1 MLLTVFMVI
10 SSITTVFAL
19 DAFAQEEETE
29 TETGTDQTESGET
42 ESGETE
48 APEED
53 QPNEAGDVDYI
64 NDVFANPDDKLA
76 TMRVAVEKDGF
87 RLYVDDYSGEVA
99 FVNTLTGEKIFT
111 NPYDIASATGNED
124 TKKEIMSQIIVTF
137 KDTTGQERI
146 FNSYQEAALRDQ
158 IVTEPIKNGIRVE
171 YTIGRESSKVLVP
184 RLISYERFEKMIL
197 APLLETFGEELYN
210 PRPENPDLFDV
221 QKILSYY
228 IIYSKDKLA
237 ISKTQRKRMDS
248 LYGGLYDTMGDA
260 QYAKVIK
267 SFPIV
272 ETMSVFVFD
281 PGASETELSKA
292 EEIIKKYC
300 PEYTYEELEYDHILT
315 EYKSDSDNPPVFR
328 MALEYTIEKDGM
340 SVRLPANG
348 IRFNEALYTL
358 SDITVLPYMGAGNS
372 GYSGYNFF
380 PDGSGTLFDFEQLNT
395 TQTRSVIGK
404 VYGTD
409 FAYHEITGTYQKT
422 IRYPVFGIVE
432 DTTFYTYTTYDN
444 DTDEIKS
451 QIKLSGAIVEAIK
464 AASKKEPVNAC
475 EGQTETLALK
485 YADIINGSE
494 TIETK
499 TVEKRGFVAIIE
511 EGDAL
516 ASISTY
522 HSGALSDYNTIKMQ
536 FTPRPKDSYNLSDSI
551 SVGAN
556 TEWTV
561 VSERKY
567 VGNYRIKYVM
577 LSDTEN
583 SNAKSTAGKY
593 DASWFGM
600 AVAYRDYL
608 TEKGV
613 LTKKT
618 SNDVKNDIPLYI
630 ETFGAIETTEKI
642 LSIPVTV
649 MSPLTTFDNVEEIYK
664 SLSAQGMKN
673 INFKLTGYAN
683 GGMKY
688 TVPGNLKFEKAVGG
702 NNGFQD
708 LLNKADEINK
718 SDSNSNFG
726 VFPDFDFAYNIYSE
740 IFDGYSS
747 YTHAAQTIDG
757 RYASKKV
764 YSATQQKY
772 ENYYEMVISPAY
784 FHEFYEK
791 LTGNYLD
798 KFQNVTGIS
807 VSTLGTALNSD
818 FDEDE
823 PYNREDSKGFTIDAF
838 KYFDEKYNEV
848 MTDGGNAYVWK
859 YVDHML
865 NVSLDSSRYNFSAK
879 AVPFIGV
886 VLHGSISFT
895 GEPLNMEGDL
905 QYAILKAIENGASP
919 YFILSYQNTDALK
932 EDKQLSKYYSIRYDI
947 WENDIIDVYDT
958 LNKVLGD
965 VQDKYITNHESLTGS
980 RVPDADELNADILN
994 EYNANLE
1001 AEKNAADIL
1010 AQEIAQAASIAREN
1024 GRIAE
1029 AYAAEAVVKALDLY
1043 RSQMDYVNKATIF
1056 SSDFY
1061 ANVKHA
1067 YKEYMAVKQYENSED
1082 PAEREQYDRIVKM
1095 YNAVISYNKSLDDCM
1110 DVYDNALAN
1119 LNMYA
1124 AGQGNESFRKE
1135 LYAIYQAYANGG
1147 MLYGQIGST
1156 VALIATEKLVDE
1168 AIADYAAGKIT
1179 KEELDAVIDAYAVSK
1194 IDTTTFNN
1202 VVSSYLS
1209 GKLAEE
1215 ACENARAELASAKT
1229 ALKNKTITQAEFDV
1243 IAENYRKAIASY
1255 QNGTLNTEAL
1265 NQMIAEWMSGS
1276 DVTKAELDAA
1286 IAEYKAGT
1294 MTADALDAV
1303 ISEYALASLDAETV
1317 RNAVVAYEV
1326 AKSALEIADNNKNLT
1341 KIDEGAYNAAL
1352 TEYESAKKTFADYM
1366 ESYIS
1371 GKKVNGI
1378 SATNVNYKR
1387 YWDAYKTAQTKYE
1400 SALAAYNVVEMSD
1413 EDALAAF
1420 NAAQAAFAEAS
1431 DTFNEFIVGFVTEN
1445 IDADQLAA
1453 AVAEHESYAD
1463 AYNIYV
1469 AATNAFNTL
1478 ISSGFAVDY
1487 EECFNTYLEREQLS
1501 RYSTWGKV
1509 ATAADADPEAYECY
1523 MAYLAAVNAVAKL
1536 EAAVEPTKY
1545 GSFDNYAVALAQLDV
1560 LTELGYDKE
1569 TDAEKVKQYE
1579 KAQSLAKQARRSAIT
1594 ALAFTDAKLLRDIQE
1609 ILVVAQEHL
1618 AKANAAIDVL
1628 ANAEGVTVK
1637 YADGKPHTVE
1647 NIINRHEINSFI
1659 VGQAIDRAMAVYN
1672 YVMADKYTPISD
1684 GKDTQYTHNGR
1695 ALKSAMD
1702 SANNTYYFY
1711 GEYES
1716 GYSYFTRNA
1725 DGTFSV
1731 YHKGTLSGTKTSQGE
1746 DIYEY
1751 KEGNDKIYY
1760 TASVDGGYTYYT
1772 KGTND
1777 VYTVKAPVTYNGKL
1791 VAELDDGT
1799 KIYLDGNVYYSEDGD
1814 GTYTRYTYQ
1823 KSIKS
1828 CVDEAV
1834 PAMEAA
1840 KASANKLVENSSD
1853 KTIATDLQARIDRNY
1868 LMSIKGEEKEEEQK
1882 EDVSVKYNTEN
1893 IVAVTYG
1900 NDDGTAYKT
1909 IILNY
1914 NNYSIRVEYD
1924 GIEYT
1929 IPAHG
1934 YVEILREEG

>member
-1 MLLTVFMVI
+1 MRKMLNLISMLLTVLMVI
-10 SSITTVFAL
+10 SSFTTLFVI
-19 DAFAQEEETE
+19 DAFAADTE
-29 TETGTDQTESGET
+29 TTQPENG
-42 ESGETE
+42 GETE
-48 APEED
+48 APENK
-53 QPNEAGDVDYI
+53 PNEAGDVDYI
-64 NDVFANPDDKLA
+64 NDVFANPDEKLA

-99 FVNTLTGEKIFT
+99 CVNTLTGEKIFT
-111 NPYDIASATGNED
+111 NPYDVASATGNED
-124 TKKEIMSQIIVTF
+124 TKQDILSQIIVTF
-137 KDTTGQERI
+137 TDNMGQEKI
-146 FNSYQEAALRDQ
+146 FTSYKEAALRNQ

-197 APLLETFGEELYN
+197 APLLEIFGDELYN

-221 QKILSYY
+221 QKMLSYY
-228 IIYSKDKLA
+228 IIYSKDKLD
-237 ISKTQRKRMDS
+237 ISKAQRKRMDN
-248 LYGGLYDTMGDA
+248 LYGGLYDAMGDA

-267 SFPIV
+267 SFPII
-272 ETMSVFVFD
+272 ETLPVFVFD
-281 PGASETELSKA
+281 PGASETELTKA

-300 PEYTYEELEYDHILT
+300 PEYTYEEMEYDHILT

-348 IRFNEALYTL
+348 IRFNESLYTL

-432 DTTFYTYTTYDN
+432 DTTYYTYTEYDN
-444 DTDEIKS
+444 DTDDIKS
-451 QIKLSGAIVEAIK
+451 QIKISGAIVEAIK
-464 AASKKEPVNAC
+464 AASKGESLNAC
-475 EGQTETLALK
+475 EGQTEALSTK
-485 YADIINGSE
+485 YNDIINGST

-499 TVEKRGFVAIIE
+499 SVEKRGFVAIIE

-567 VGNYRIKYVM
+567 VGNYRIRYVL
-577 LSDTEN
+577 LSDTE
-583 SNAKSTAGKY
+583 SKDSKSAAGKY

-608 TEKGV
+608 TESGV

-618 SNDVKNDIPLYI
+618 SDDVKTDIPLYI

-649 MSPLTTFDNVEEIYK
+649 MAPLTTFENVEEIYK
-664 SLSAQGMKN
+664 SLSDQGMKN

-702 NNGFQD
+702 NDGFQA

-718 SDSNSNFG
+718 ADSNSNFG
-726 VFPDFDFAYNIYSE
+726 VFPDFDFAYSINSE
-740 IFDGYSS
+740 LFGLYNS

-757 RYASKKV
+757 RYASKKA

-798 KFQNVTGIS
+798 KFQHVTGIS

-823 PYNREDSKGFTIDAF
+823 PYNREDAKGFTVDAF

-879 AVPFIGV
+879 AVPFVGV

-895 GEPLNMEGDL
+895 GEPLNMEGDI

-947 WENDIIDVYDT
+947 WENDIVDVYEN
-958 LNKVLGD
+958 LNSVLSD
-965 VQDKYITNHESLTGS
+965 VQDKYITNHEFLTGS
-980 RVPDADELNADILN
+980 RVPDADELTTDILN
-994 EYNANLE
+994 EYNAQIE
-1001 AEKNAADIL
+1001 AEKNAAAIL
-1010 AQEIAQAASIAREN
+1010 EKEIAQAASIAREN

-1043 RSQMDYVNKATIF
+1043 KSQMDYVNKATVF
-1056 SSDFY
+1056 STDFY
-1061 ANVKHA
+1061 VKVKQA
-1067 YKEYMAVKQYENSED
+1067 YVEYMKVKDYENSED
-1082 PAEREQYDRIVKM
+1082 PAKKEAYNRIRDV
-1095 YNAVISYNKSLDDCM
+1095 YTAVYSYNKNFEDCLNI
-1110 DVYDNALAN
+1110 YDSAYATLNA
-1119 LNMYA
+1119 YKA
-1124 AGQGNESFRKE
+1124 AGDNDNNKNLKNA
-1135 LYAIYQAYANGG
+1135 LYAIYKSYANGG
-1147 MLYGQIGST
+1147 MLYSQIDSEI
-1156 VALIATEKLVDE
+1156 ALITAEYQLDK
-1168 AIADYAAGKIT
+1168 AIADYVTGAIT
-1179 KEELDAVIDAYAVSK
+1179 KDQLDTFIDGYAVSK
-1194 IDTTTFNN
+1194 IDATTFNN
-1202 VVSSYLS
+1202 AVSAYLEGS
-1209 GKLAEE
+1209 LADE
-1215 ACENARAELASAKT
+1215 ACENVRKELESAKKD
-1229 ALKNKTITQAEFDV
+1229 LKNKTITQKEFDAV
-1243 IAENYRKAIASY
+1243 EEKYRQTIASY
-1255 QNGTLNTEAL
+1255 QKGTLNREAL
-1265 NQMIAEWMSGS
+1265 DEIINSLLGGNIA
-1276 DVTKAELDAA
+1276 DKKA
-1286 IAEYKAGT
+1286 
-1294 MTADALDAV
+1294 ALDATIEKYKSNAINV
-1303 ISEYALASLDAETV
+1303 KELDSAISEYALANLDAQSV
-1317 RNAVVAYEV
+1317 LDAVDTYDT
-1326 AKSALEIADNNKNLT
+1326 AKSAFEIAENNNTLK
-1341 KIDEGAYNAAL
+1341 KINESAYNAAL
-1352 TEYESAKKTFADYM
+1352 NTYEKAKTELEVGLADYINGKINVNRYKNRYWTPFQKAQSEYEAK
-1366 ESYIS
+1366 
-1371 GKKVNGI
+1371 
-1378 SATNVNYKR
+1378 
-1387 YWDAYKTAQTKYE
+1387 
-1400 SALAAYNVVEMSD
+1400 LAAYNVVEMSKD
-1413 EDALAAF
+1413 EAQTAYDAALAEFDA
-1420 NAAQAAFAEAS
+1420 AS
-1431 DTFNEFIVGFVTEN
+1431 DTFNQFITRFFIDN
-1445 IDADQLAA
+1445 IN
-1453 AVAEHESYAD
+1453 AEQFDEKIEEYQRYAD
-1463 AYNIYV
+1463 AYYMYV
-1469 AATNAFNTL
+1469 AADDAFNTL

-1487 EECFNTYLEREQLS
+1487 EECFNTYLERERLS
-1501 RYSTWGKV
+1501 RYSTWGKI
-1509 ATAADADPEAYECY
+1509 ATAEGADPEAYECY
-1523 MAYLAAVNAVAKL
+1523 KAYIRANI
-1536 EAAVEPTKY
+1536 AVEELEKTVKSQQK
-1545 GSFDNYAVALAQLDV
+1545 GGILENYTIALAQFDV
-1560 LTELGYDKE
+1560 LTELGYNRSAD
-1569 TDAEKVKQYE
+1569 TEKVKQYE
-1579 KAQSLAKQARRSAIT
+1579 KAQTLANQARRSAIT
-1594 ALAFTDAKLLRDIQE
+1594 ALAFADSKLMRDLKDL
-1609 ILVVAQEHL
+1609 LVVAQEHL
-1618 AKANAAIDVL
+1618 VRANEAIDVL
-1628 ANAEGVTVK
+1628 AMTEGVTVK
-1637 YADGKPHTVE
+1637 YEDGKNHSVE
-1647 NIINRHEINSFI
+1647 NIINRDEIDSFI

-1672 YVMADKYTPISD
+1672 YVMADKYTPISY
-1684 GKDTQYTHNGR
+1684 GKDTEYTHNGH

-1716 GYSYFTRNA
+1716 GYSYFKRNS

-1731 YHKGTLSGTKTSQGE
+1731 YTKGTSTGVKNAQGQNIFE
-1746 DIYEY
+1746 YE
-1751 KEGNDKIYY
+1751 EGGEKFYY

-1772 KGTND
+1772 KVSSD
-1777 VYTVKAPVTYNGKL
+1777 VYVERDPTIYNGKL
-1791 VAELDDGT
+1791 VAELDNGT
-1799 KIYLDGNVYYSEDGD
+1799 KIYLDGDVYYSEDGD

-1828 CVDEAV
+1828 CLDEADV
-1834 PAMEAA
+1834 A
-1840 KASANKLVENSSD
+1840 KEKTKINSNALVESSSD

-1868 LMSIKGEEKEEEQK
+1868 LMSIKGEEQEEENA
-1882 EDVSVKYNTEN
+1882 DDASVKYNTEN

-1900 NDDGTAYKT
+1900 NDNGSDYKT

-1914 NNYSIRVEYD
+1914 NNYTVRVVYD
-1924 GIEYT
+1924 DIEYT

-1934 YVEILREEG
+1934 YVEALGKEG